1 YCMGCTEGSAAC
13 VVRDVAPERCE
24 RDGAELTKVTLE
36 KGEQNR
42 AFGARVVDT
51 ETKDFGLMI
60 VRISAGGAL
69 SEWNARNPSMA
80 VSPGDSIVE
89 ANGFTE
95 PWAIMEEMARVV
107 KVGMVVRR
115 APPGG
120 RALLAQC
127 KVTEQSL
134 QTTALVLKQ
143 TVQACDVSV
152 DTCAICLEDVE
163 ADERIA
169 GVGKGKQPPS
179 FLRAAAA
186 GAGGLAHLGS
196 LWYGQRCTCQV
207 ELGDGFSVDRELL
220 RLLEGQLQRCGPAN
234 LTVPAPCPPPE
245 CSGYPGLVVLL
256 VAVLAFLAG
265 FAAAASCGW
274 WCLSRSEC
282 RATSESA
289 EIPYLTDGSWVV
301 TTPERDMYLE
311 DLQEGVES
319 LVLLGPMGGL
329 PIGWNRGPTHLFRNS
344 SQGPLRRE
352 ESLRLQADGAEL
364 ALQERRELGLAAS
377 PPLPPPTGA
386 PPSLALEG
394 VPSSGDGGWR
404 YSENRGGARLGER
417 VGDAE
422 LEAGCH
428 RGDRGVA
435 LVGDVFVACS
445 FFRPGQ
451 QMPTPREVEA
461 AEPVSN
467 ELRTLP
473 VKYETARQRHRSY
486 KEAASLT
493 TTTAFED
500 WPISGPRTAEW
511 LAREIARQE
520 LTPVR
525 RHSWWRQLL
534 GLGPSD
540 WGVGEHESLSRLFE
554 HALTYDQLNFGE
566 LASLELAG
574 RRMAGRLGVAG
585 EGLDWA
591 RDLLPLPSGR
601 CLADLLEGLSP
612 AGLGVSRC
620 ADRRRSRRRAAEAR
634 LQDGISTL
642 NVLGGRGEEWGPKV
656 LPGAIQ
662 RQAVASL
669 ARAYFA
675 VPPPPD
681 DLTASGA
688 WSALRGCG
696 SGYAVAGV
704 VAGEFAT
711 YQRGRLA
718 LPAVGNQ
725 AIDLVSCL
733 PDHYQKLLEDSG
745 RAIRLP
751 AVCTKDVAA
760 EVDEL
765 GPAMDPILAR
775 SPSKYAEFLM
785 SAYESGLVE
794 PATEVRSFVG
804 VFFVRKKDG
813 SLWIIFDPRRT
824 NSQFVPPDSVAL
836 ASPEA
841 LGDLELPAGQGLWVS
856 EGDVENCYYQFLL
869 PDDLRADFVLP
880 AVPRKLLPRSLRRL
894 LPPGNDFVHFQVPMG
909 WSWAVALVQAANGE
923 LLRAGP
929 QGARRWICNRRC
941 APAVA
946 GREPAALLYIDNFA
960 SLGTVKEAVQLDGD
974 SMERQLRGRGLTTHD
989 ISGPHV
995 DVDLLGFHI
1004 DGVQG
1009 AIHIAPKRF
1018 WRLAMSLDYILK
1030 HPLLTGAELE
1040 RLIGHLTY
1048 VLLLRR
1054 EVLSLLSASYVF
1066 VSKCYTRRVRLW
1078 HSVRREL
1085 TWMRALLP
1093 LVWADLRGAW
1103 APSVTAADASLTG
1116 LGAVERS
1123 ADPHDVG
1130 RIGRVRERWRFKESE
1145 LWPKARVHAP
1155 CVKAASWKTV
1165 ASRRWRHRAPIDLLE
1180 GEALLWAMR
1189 RQVRRVAHHGCRR
1202 FEPRRLRGDG
1212 APSAR
1217 GGRTECAATACSECA
1232 GERSTALPWH
1242 RLLGS
1247 SASGLE
1253 LEAVRPSTQQ
1263 NYLKRLSGLCN
1274 WLGVETLPSWS
1285 ALEWDDALLQYLNDE
1300 FAQGVRPNRAA
1311 KLLSAVLWARPALGR
1326 PLRVVLPKSS
1336 RALLGWKR
1344 TRPGHSRPPLP
1355 WLVLCGVLEL
1365 LLLKR
1370 EVAMA
1375 CALCL
1380 MFHCYLRPGEL
1391 LAMKA
1396 FQLVPPAAGL
1406 QGGFRWWTLLPH
1418 PEELLVPSKTGELD
1432 DSPPLDVPELQW
1444 LTPALRDL
1452 KARLEPREPL
1462 WSFGYAQLREELESA
1477 LAALGLQSLGATLYC
1492 LRHGGASHDRIVGR
1506 RSLEEVAK
1514 RGRWRARLSVRRY
1527 EKHGRLALQV
1537 AKVPPVVH
1545 ERLRLSMQRLP
1556 QLFASCSPRRS
1567 TECAWGEIGSP
1578 S

>member
-1 YCMGCTEGSAAC
+1 
-13 VVRDVAPERCE
+13 
-24 RDGAELTKVTLE
+24 
-36 KGEQNR
+36 
-42 AFGARVVDT
+42 
-51 ETKDFGLMI
+51 
-60 VRISAGGAL
+60 
-69 SEWNARNPSMA
+69 
-80 VSPGDSIVE
+80 
-89 ANGFTE
+89 
-95 PWAIMEEMARVV
+95 
-107 KVGMVVRR
+107 
-115 APPGG
+115 
-120 RALLAQC
+120 
-127 KVTEQSL
+127 
-134 QTTALVLKQ
+134 
-143 TVQACDVSV
+143 
-152 DTCAICLEDVE
+152 
-163 ADERIA
+163 
-169 GVGKGKQPPS
+169 
-179 FLRAAAA
+179 
-186 GAGGLAHLGS
+186 
-196 LWYGQRCTCQV
+196 
-207 ELGDGFSVDRELL
+207 
-220 RLLEGQLQRCGPAN
+220 
-234 LTVPAPCPPPE
+234 
-245 CSGYPGLVVLL
+245 
-256 VAVLAFLAG
+256 
-265 FAAAASCGW
+265 
-274 WCLSRSEC
+274 
-282 RATSESA
+282 
-289 EIPYLTDGSWVV
+289 
-301 TTPERDMYLE
+301 
-311 DLQEGVES
+311 
-319 LVLLGPMGGL
+319 
-329 PIGWNRGPTHLFRNS
+329 
-344 SQGPLRRE
+344 
-352 ESLRLQADGAEL
+352 
-364 ALQERRELGLAAS
+364 
-377 PPLPPPTGA
+377 
-386 PPSLALEG
+386 
-394 VPSSGDGGWR
+394 
-404 YSENRGGARLGER
+404 
-417 VGDAE
+417 
-422 LEAGCH
+422 
-428 RGDRGVA
+428 
-435 LVGDVFVACS
+435 
-445 FFRPGQ
+445 
-451 QMPTPREVEA
+451 
-461 AEPVSN
+461 
-467 ELRTLP
+467 
-473 VKYETARQRHRSY
+473 
-486 KEAASLT
+486 
-493 TTTAFED
+493 
-500 WPISGPRTAEW
+500 
-511 LAREIARQE
+511 
-520 LTPVR
+520 
-525 RHSWWRQLL
+525 
-534 GLGPSD
+534 
-540 WGVGEHESLSRLFE
+540 
-554 HALTYDQLNFGE
+554 
-566 LASLELAG
+566 
-574 RRMAGRLGVAG
+574 MAGRLGVAG

-612 AGLGVSRC
+612 AGLGASRC

-634 LQDGISTL
+634 LQGGISTL

-675 VPPPPD
+675 MPPPPD

-696 SGYAVAGV
+696 SGCAVAGV

-775 SPSKYAEFLM
+775 SPSKCTEFLM
-785 SAYESGLVE
+785 SAFESGVVE

-813 SLWIIFDPRRT
+813 LFRIIFDPRKT

-841 LGDLELPAGQGLWVS
+841 LGDLELPAGQRLWVS

-880 AVPRKLLPRSLRRL
+880 AVLRKLLPRSLRRL
-894 LPPGNDFVHFQVPMG
+894 FPPGHDFVHFQVRVVPMG

-946 GREPAALLYIDNFA
+946 GREPGALLYIDNFA
-960 SLGTVKEAVQLDGD
+960 SLGTVKETVQLDGD

-989 ISGPHV
+989 ISGPQV

-1004 DGVQG
+1004 DGVKG
-1009 AIHIAPKRF
+1009 AIRIAPERF
-1018 WRLAMSLDYILK
+1018 WRLVMSLDYILK

-1048 VLLLRR
+1048 VLLPRR
-1054 EVLSLLSASYVF
+1054 EVLSLLSAFYVF
-1066 VSKCYTRRVRLW
+1066 VGKCYSRRVRLW
-1078 HSVRREL
+1078 PSVRREL
-1085 TWMRALLP
+1085 TWVRALLP

-1103 APSVTAADASLTG
+1103 APSVMAVDASMTG

-1130 RIGRVRERWRFKESE
+1130 RIGRVRERWRFKERE
-1145 LWPKARVHAP
+1145 LVAEGSRARALREGAVGDSPLPDVPSDFCKAT
-1155 CVKAASWKTV
+1155 SWKTV
-1165 ASRRWRHRAPIDLLE
+1165 ASRRWRHRAPIHLLE

-1189 RQVRRVAHHGCRR
+1189 RQARA
-1202 FEPRRLRGDG
+1202 
-1212 APSAR
+1212 SAR
-1217 GGRTECAATACSECA
+1217 RP
-1232 GERSTALPWH
+1232 RSTALPWH

-1247 SASGLE
+1247 SVSGLE

-1263 NYLKRLSGLCN
+1263 NYLKCLSGLCN

-1300 FAQGVRPNRAA
+1300 FAQGGRPNRAA

-1326 PLRVVLPKSS
+1326 PLRVVLPRSS

-1344 TRPGHSRPPLP
+1344 KRPGHSPPAP
-1355 WLVLCGVLEL
+1355 VQ
-1365 LLLKR
+1365 

-1380 MFHCYLRPGEL
+1380 TFHCYLRPGEL

-1406 QGGFRWWTLLPH
+1406 RGGFRWWTPLLH

-1432 DSPPLDVPELQW
+1432 DPLPLDAPELQW
-1444 LTPALRDL
+1444 LAPALRDL

-1462 WSFGYAQLREELESA
+1462 WSFGYAQLREELENA
-1477 LAALGLQSLGATLYC
+1477 LAVLGLQSLGATLYC

-1537 AKVPPVVH
+1537 AKVPPVVQ

-1556 QLFASCSPRRS
+1556 QLFASCSTRRS
-1567 TECAWGEIGSP
+1567 TECAWGETGSP
-1578 S
+1578 SRSSLGQAASPRRFVPEESPRSSGTSFEERNLISPRRQVSKF

>member
-1 YCMGCTEGSAAC
+1 M
-13 VVRDVAPERCE
+13 
-24 RDGAELTKVTLE
+24 
-36 KGEQNR
+36 
-42 AFGARVVDT
+42 
-51 ETKDFGLMI
+51 
-60 VRISAGGAL
+60 
-69 SEWNARNPSMA
+69 EWA
-80 VSPGDSIVE
+80 
-89 ANGFTE
+89 
-95 PWAIMEEMARVV
+95 
-107 KVGMVVRR
+107 
-115 APPGG
+115 
-120 RALLAQC
+120 
-127 KVTEQSL
+127 
-134 QTTALVLKQ
+134 
-143 TVQACDVSV
+143 
-152 DTCAICLEDVE
+152 
-163 ADERIA
+163 
-169 GVGKGKQPPS
+169 
-179 FLRAAAA
+179 RAAAA
-186 GAGGLAHLGS
+186 GAGGLAQLGS

-207 ELGDGFSVDRELL
+207 ELGDGFAVDRELP
-220 RLLEGQLQRCGPAN
+220 RLLEGQLHRCGPAN

-245 CSGYPGLVVLL
+245 CSGYPGLVVFL

-274 WCLSRSEC
+274 WCLRSSEG
-282 RATSESA
+282 RATSEGSGT
-289 EIPYLTDGSWVV
+289 PCLTDGSDDPRELLWHERLLCAHVHEGSWVV
-301 TTPERDMYLE
+301 TTPERDTYLE

-329 PIGWNRGPTHLFRNS
+329 P
-344 SQGPLRRE
+344 

-364 ALQERRELGLAAS
+364 ALQERRDLGLAAS
-377 PPLPPPTGA
+377 PPPPPPSTGA
-386 PPSLALEG
+386 PPPLALEG
-394 VPSSGDGGWR
+394 VPSSGEGGWR
-404 YSENRGGARLGER
+404 CSENRGGARLGER

-435 LVGDVFVACS
+435 LVGDVFVACA

-451 QMPTPREVEA
+451 QMPTPREVGA
-461 AEPVSN
+461 AGPVSN

-473 VKYETARQRHRSY
+473 VKYEAASQRHRSY

-525 RHSWWRQLL
+525 RHFWWRQLL

-554 HALTYDQLNFGE
+554 YALTYDQLNFGE
-566 LASLELAG
+566 LASLELACRRYQLLEERCARVLIAATAG
-574 RRMAGRLGVAG
+574 GDSGHLDNDRLFMGEEGRHGRALVALALESWISQKLPEESAVLKERRMAKGERQLARSTDVAPGVGSGKNDEKPPRRPKKNG

-620 ADRRRSRRRAAEAR
+620 ADRRRSRRRAAVAW

-675 VPPPPD
+675 VPLPPD

-725 AIDLVSCL
+725 AIDLVRCL

-760 EVDEL
+760 GVDEL

-775 SPSKYAEFLM
+775 SPIKYAEFLM
-785 SAYESGLVE
+785 SAYESGVVE

-813 SLWIIFDPRRT
+813 SLRIIFDPRNT

-836 ASPEA
+836 TSPEA
-841 LGDLELPAGQGLWVS
+841 LGDLELPAGQRLWVS
-856 EGDVENCYYQFLL
+856 EGDVENCYCQFLL
-869 PDDLRADFVLP
+869 PDDLRADFALP
-880 AVPRKLLPRSLRRL
+880 AVPRKLLPRNLRRL
-894 LPPGNDFVHFQVPMG
+894 FPPEDDFVHFQARVVPMG
-909 WSWAVALVQAANGE
+909 WSWAVALVQAANAE

-929 QGARRWICNRRC
+929 QGVRRWICNRRC

-946 GREPAALLYIDNFA
+946 GREPAAFLYIDNFA
-960 SLGTVKEAVQLDGD
+960 SLGTVKETVQLDGD
-974 SMERQLRGRGLTTHD
+974 SMERQLRGRGLTTRD
-989 ISGPHV
+989 VSGPQV

-1004 DGVQG
+1004 DGVKG

-1018 WRLAMSLDYILK
+1018 WRLVTSLDYTLK

-1054 EVLSLLSASYVF
+1054 EVLSLLSASCVF
-1066 VSKCYTRRVRLW
+1066 VSKCYARRVRLW
-1078 HSVRREL
+1078 PSVRREL
-1085 TWMRALLP
+1085 TWVRALLP

-1103 APSVTAADASLTG
+1103 APSVMAVDASMTG

-1130 RIGRVRERWRFKESE
+1130 RIGRVRGRWRFKEHE
-1145 LWPKARVHAP
+1145 LVAEGSRARALREGAVGDSP
-1155 CVKAASWKTV
+1155 FPDVPSDFCRAASWKTV
-1165 ASRRWRHRAPIDLLE
+1165 ASRRWRHRAPIHLLE

-1189 RQVRRVAHHGCRR
+1189 RQ
-1202 FEPRRLRGDG
+1202 
-1212 APSAR
+1212 
-1217 GGRTECAATACSECA
+1217 CAAAACAECA
-1232 GERSTALPWH
+1232 GERPWAKAPPGLAGPCALGPGEGQCPTPPT
-1242 RLLGS
+1242 RCRDPEVVSL
-1247 SASGLE
+1247 AVAPPPGLE
-1253 LEAVRPSTQQ
+1253 RVRTGAGGGEALYPA
-1263 NYLKRLSGLCN
+1263 GLPEVPQ
-1274 WLGVETLPSWS
+1274 WPATGSEV
-1285 ALEWDDALLQYLNDE
+1285 
-1300 FAQGVRPNRAA
+1300 A

-1326 PLRVVLPKSS
+1326 PLRVVLPRSS

-1344 TRPGHSRPPLP
+1344 KRPGHSRPPLP
-1355 WLVLCGVLEL
+1355 WLVLCGVLEI

-1406 QGGFRWWTLLPH
+1406 QGGFRWWTLLLH
-1418 PEELLVPSKTGELD
+1418 PEELLVPSKTGELG
-1432 DSPPLDVPELQW
+1432 DSLPLGAPELQW

-1462 WSFGYAQLREELESA
+1462 WSFGYAQLREELEGA
-1477 LAALGLQSLGATLYC
+1477 LAVLGLQSLGATLHC
-1492 LRHGGASHDRIVGR
+1492 LRRGGASHDRIVGR

-1514 RGRWRARLSVRRY
+1514 RGRWRARLSVRRC

-1537 AKVPPVVH
+1537 AKVPPAAQAAATQHAEAAAAVRQLLNATLHRV
-1545 ERLRLSMQRLP
+1545 RLGRDRVAVEVFAGSGRL
-1556 QLFASCSPRRS
+1556 ASALRARGVPTVEWDIIRGAQFDLTKVSSVEVLKAWILSGEVPIKYECSWV
-1567 TECAWGEIGSP
+1567 TV
-1578 S
+1578 

>member
-1 YCMGCTEGSAAC
+1 M
-13 VVRDVAPERCE
+13 
-24 RDGAELTKVTLE
+24 
-36 KGEQNR
+36 
-42 AFGARVVDT
+42 
-51 ETKDFGLMI
+51 
-60 VRISAGGAL
+60 
-69 SEWNARNPSMA
+69 EWA
-80 VSPGDSIVE
+80 
-89 ANGFTE
+89 
-95 PWAIMEEMARVV
+95 
-107 KVGMVVRR
+107 
-115 APPGG
+115 
-120 RALLAQC
+120 
-127 KVTEQSL
+127 
-134 QTTALVLKQ
+134 
-143 TVQACDVSV
+143 
-152 DTCAICLEDVE
+152 
-163 ADERIA
+163 
-169 GVGKGKQPPS
+169 
-179 FLRAAAA
+179 RAAAA

-265 FAAAASCGW
+265 SAAAASCGW
-274 WCLSRSEC
+274 WCWSRSEC

-289 EIPYLTDGSWVV
+289 ETPYLTDGSWVV
-301 TTPERDMYLE
+301 TTPGRDMYLE
-311 DLQEGVES
+311 DLREGVES

-329 PIGWNRGPTHLFRNS
+329 PIGWNRGPTHLFRHS

-352 ESLRLQADGAEL
+352 ESLRLQTDGAEL
-364 ALQERRELGLAAS
+364 ALQERRELVLAAS
-377 PPLPPPTGA
+377 PPLPPPAGA
-386 PPSLALEG
+386 PPPLALEG

-451 QMPTPREVEA
+451 QMPAPREVEE

-473 VKYETARQRHRSY
+473 VKYETASQRRRPY

-511 LAREIARQE
+511 LAREIVRQE

-525 RHSWWRQLL
+525 RHFWWRQLL

-554 HALTYDQLNFGE
+554 YALTYDQLNFGE
-566 LASLELAG
+566 LASLCARVLIAATAGGDSGHLDNDWLFMGQEGRHGRALVAPALESWISQKLSEESAVLKERRKAKEGRQLA
-574 RRMAGRLGVAG
+574 
-585 EGLDWA
+585 
-591 RDLLPLPSGR
+591 
-601 CLADLLEGLSP
+601 
-612 AGLGVSRC
+612 
-620 ADRRRSRRRAAEAR
+620 RSTEAW

-681 DLTASGA
+681 DLAASGA

-696 SGYAVAGV
+696 PGYAVAGV

-751 AVCTKDVAA
+751 AVCTRGAAA
-760 EVDEL
+760 EVDGL
-765 GPAMDPILAR
+765 GLAMDPILAR

-785 SAYESGLVE
+785 SACESGVVE

-813 SLWIIFDPRRT
+813 SLRIIFDPRRT

-841 LGDLELPAGQGLWVS
+841 LGDLELPAGQRLWVS

-880 AVPRKLLPRSLRRL
+880 AVPGKLLPRSLRRL
-894 LPPGNDFVHFQVPMG
+894 FPPGNDFVHFQVRVVPMG
-909 WSWAVALVQAANGE
+909 WSWAVALVQAANEE

-960 SLGTVKEAVQLDGD
+960 SRGTVKEAVQLDGD
-974 SMERQLRGRGLTTHD
+974 SMERQLRGRGLSTRD
-989 ISGPHV
+989 ISGPQV
-995 DVDLLGFHI
+995 DVGLLGFHV
-1004 DGVQG
+1004 DGVKG

-1018 WRLAMSLDYILK
+1018 WRLVMSLDYILK
-1030 HPLLTGAELE
+1030 HPILTGAELE

-1066 VSKCYTRRVRLW
+1066 VSKCYARRVRLW
-1078 HSVRREL
+1078 PSVRREL

-1103 APSVTAADASLTG
+1103 APGVMAVGASLTG

-1123 ADPHDVG
+1123 ADPRDVG

-1145 LWPKARVHAP
+1145 LVAEGSRARALREGAVGDSP
-1155 CVKAASWKTV
+1155 FPDVPSDFCKAASWKTV
-1165 ASRRWRHRAPIDLLE
+1165 ASRRWRHRAPIHLLE

-1189 RQVRRVAHHGCRR
+1189 RQAMG
-1202 FEPRRLRGDG
+1202 
-1212 APSAR
+1212 
-1217 GGRTECAATACSECA
+1217 
-1232 GERSTALPWH
+1232 
-1242 RLLGS
+1242 
-1247 SASGLE
+1247 
-1253 LEAVRPSTQQ
+1253 PSTQQ
-1263 NYLKRLSGLCN
+1263 SYLKCLSGLCSC
-1274 WLGVETLPSWS
+1274 LGVETLPSWI
-1285 ALEWDDALLQYLNDE
+1285 ALEWVDALLQYLNDE

-1311 KLLSAVLWARPALGR
+1311 KMLSAVLWARPALGR
-1326 PLRVVLPKSS
+1326 PLRVVLPRRS
-1336 RALLGWKR
+1336 RALLGGKR
-1344 TRPGHSRPPLP
+1344 KRPGPSRPPLP
-1355 WLVLCGVLEL
+1355 GLVLCGVLEL

-1380 MFHCYLRPGEL
+1380 MFHGYPRPGEL
-1391 LAMKA
+1391 LAMK
-1396 FQLVPPAAGL
+1396 
-1406 QGGFRWWTLLPH
+1406 GGFHWWALVLH
-1418 PEELLVPSKTGELD
+1418 PEELLVPSRTVELD
-1432 DSPPLDVPELQW
+1432 HSLPLDVPELHW
-1444 LTPALRDL
+1444 PTPVLRDL
-1452 KARLEPREPL
+1452 KARWELRGPL
-1462 WSFGYAQLREELESA
+1462 WSFGYVQLREELESA
-1477 LAALGLQSLGATLYC
+1477 LAVLGLQRIGATLYC
-1492 LRHGGASHDRIVGR
+1492 LRHGGESHDRIVGR

-1514 RGRWRARLSVRRY
+1514 RGKGLARLSVRRY
-1527 EKHGRLALQV
+1527 ETHGRLVLQV
-1537 AKVPPVVH
+1537 AQVPPPAETDAAVRQLLTATLHRV
-1545 ERLRLSMQRLP
+1545 RLGRDRVAVEVFAGSGRLASALRAKGIP
-1556 QLFASCSPRRS
+1556 AVEWDIIRGALFDLTKASSV
-1567 TECAWGEIGSP
+1567 E
-1578 S
+1578 

>member
-1 YCMGCTEGSAAC
+1 M
-13 VVRDVAPERCE
+13 
-24 RDGAELTKVTLE
+24 
-36 KGEQNR
+36 
-42 AFGARVVDT
+42 
-51 ETKDFGLMI
+51 
-60 VRISAGGAL
+60 
-69 SEWNARNPSMA
+69 EWA
-80 VSPGDSIVE
+80 
-89 ANGFTE
+89 
-95 PWAIMEEMARVV
+95 
-107 KVGMVVRR
+107 
-115 APPGG
+115 
-120 RALLAQC
+120 
-127 KVTEQSL
+127 
-134 QTTALVLKQ
+134 
-143 TVQACDVSV
+143 
-152 DTCAICLEDVE
+152 
-163 ADERIA
+163 
-169 GVGKGKQPPS
+169 
-179 FLRAAAA
+179 RAAAA

-207 ELGDGFSVDRELL
+207 ELGDGFPVDRELL

-234 LTVPAPCPPPE
+234 LTVPAPCAPPE
-245 CSGYPGLVVLL
+245 CSGYPGLVVFL

-265 FAAAASCGW
+265 FAAAAVCGW
-274 WCLSRSEC
+274 WCLRRSEG
-282 RATSESA
+282 RATSEGS
-289 EIPYLTDGSWVV
+289 ETPYLTDGS
-301 TTPERDMYLE
+301 
-311 DLQEGVES
+311 
-319 LVLLGPMGGL
+319 L

-344 SQGPLRRE
+344 SQGPLHRE

-364 ALQERRELGLAAS
+364 ALQEWRDLGLAAA
-377 PPLPPPTGA
+377 PPLPPPAGA
-386 PPSLALEG
+386 PPPLTLEG
-394 VPSSGDGGWR
+394 APSSGEGGWR
-404 YSENRGGARLGER
+404 CSENRGGARLGER

-422 LEAGCH
+422 LEAA
-428 RGDRGVA
+428 DAYAQGVQA
-435 LVGDVFVACS
+435 
-445 FFRPGQ
+445 
-451 QMPTPREVEA
+451 T
-461 AEPVSN
+461 EPPSN

-473 VKYETARQRHRSY
+473 VKYETASQRHRSY

-525 RHSWWRQLL
+525 RHFWWRQLL

-540 WGVGEHESLSRLFE
+540 WGVGEHEALSRLFE
-554 HALTYDQLNFGE
+554 YALTYDQLNFGE

-574 RRMAGRLGVAG
+574 RRYQLLAERHARALIAATAGGDSGHLDNDRLFMGG
-585 EGLDWA
+585 EGRHGRALVAPVLEPWISQKLSEESSVLKERRKAKEGRQLA
-591 RDLLPLPSGR
+591 RSADVAPGVGSGKN
-601 CLADLLEGLSP
+601 
-612 AGLGVSRC
+612 
-620 ADRRRSRRRAAEAR
+620 AR
-634 LQDGISTL
+634 LQGGISTL

-675 VPPPPD
+675 APPPPD

-696 SGYAVAGV
+696 SGYAVAGA

-711 YQRGRLA
+711 NQRGRLA

-751 AVCTKDVAA
+751 AVCTKDAAA
-760 EVDEL
+760 EADEL

-785 SAYESGLVE
+785 SAYESGVVE

-813 SLWIIFDPRRT
+813 SLRIIFDPRKT

-841 LGDLELPAGQGLWVS
+841 LGDLELPAGQRLWVS

-869 PDDLRADFVLP
+869 PDDLRADFALP
-880 AVPRKLLPRSLRRL
+880 AVPRKLLPRILGRL
-894 LPPGNDFVHFQVPMG
+894 FPPGGDFVHFQARVAPMG
-909 WSWAVALVQAANGE
+909 WSWAAALVQAANAE

-929 QGARRWICNRRC
+929 RGARRWICNRRC

-946 GREPAALLYIDNFA
+946 GREPAALLCVDNFA
-960 SLGTVKEAVQLDGD
+960 SLGTVKETVQLDGD

-989 ISGPHV
+989 ISGPQV
-995 DVDLLGFHI
+995 DVGLLEFHI
-1004 DGVQG
+1004 DGAEG
-1009 AIHIAPKRF
+1009 AIHIAPKLF
-1018 WRLAMSLDYILK
+1018 WRLVTSL
-1030 HPLLTGAELE
+1030 
-1040 RLIGHLTY
+1040 
-1048 VLLLRR
+1048 
-1054 EVLSLLSASYVF
+1054 VLSLLSASYVF
-1066 VSKCYTRRVRLW
+1066 VSKCHARRVRLW
-1078 HSVRREL
+1078 PSVRREL

-1103 APSVTAADASLTG
+1103 APSVMAVDASMTG

-1123 ADPHDVG
+1123 ANPRDVG
-1130 RIGRVRERWRFKESE
+1130 RVGRVRERWRFKEHE
-1145 LWPKARVHAP
+1145 LVAEGLRARALREGAVGDSP
-1155 CVKAASWKTV
+1155 FPDVPSDFCKAASWKTV
-1165 ASRRWRHRAPIDLLE
+1165 ASRRWRHRAPIHLLE

-1212 APSAR
+1212 APSVR
-1217 GGRTECAATACSECA
+1217 GGRAERAAAACSECA
-1232 GERSTALPWH
+1232 GERPWAEAPPGLAGP
-1242 RLLGS
+1242 RALGS
-1247 SASGLE
+1247 SEGQCQTPPARCRDPEVDSLAVAPPAGLE
-1253 LEAVRPSTQQ
+1253 RVRT
-1263 NYLKRLSGLCN
+1263 GA
-1274 WLGVETLPSWS
+1274 GGGETLPSWS

-1300 FAQGVRPNRAA
+1300 FAQGVRPDRVA

-1326 PLRVVLPKSS
+1326 HLRVALPRSS

-1344 TRPGHSRPPLP
+1344 KRPGHSRPPLP
-1355 WLVLCGVLEL
+1355 WLVLCGVLEI

-1406 QGGFRWWTLLPH
+1406 QGGFRWWTLLLH

-1432 DSPPLDVPELQW
+1432 DSLPLDAPELQW
-1444 LTPALRDL
+1444 LAPRLRDL
-1452 KARLEPREPL
+1452 MARLGPREPL
-1462 WSFGYAQLREELESA
+1462 WSFGYAQLREELEGA
-1477 LAALGLQSLGATLYC
+1477 LAALGLQSLGATLHC
-1492 LRHGGASHDRIVGR
+1492 LRRGGASHDRIVGR

-1514 RGRWRARLSVRRY
+1514 RGRWRARLSARR
-1527 EKHGRLALQV
+1527 
-1537 AKVPPVVH
+1537 H
-1545 ERLRLSMQRLP
+1545 E
-1556 QLFASCSPRRS
+1556 
-1567 TECAWGEIGSP
+1567 
-1578 S
+1578 